1 MVATMTDSIGELS
14 VPFLSLDA
22 EIPSFPTIFG
32 AEPPPPRASCGGDGS
47 DLAGEDESGGGGGG
61 EEGRCED

>member
-32 AEPPPPRASCGGDGS
+32 AKPPPPPRASCGGDGS
-47 DLAGEDESGGGGGG
+47 DLAGSDESGGG
-61 EEGRCED
+61 